1 MAGGLIQLVAYGA
14 QDVYLTG
21 NPQITYFK
29 VVYRRHT
36 NFSMESIKQ
45 TVNGDTTIGTSGV
58 NNIGSVVISR
68 NGDLISKIF
77 IKCNTDNVQ
86 GVCGD
91 HLIDEVEVEIGGHRI
106 DKHFREWNQIWSE
119 LTIPE
124 SKSNGFKYMT
134 GSFNNDTVTSGDSGQ
149 SSIIYPLNFWFCR
162 NPGLA
167 LPLIALQY
175 HEVELKIKWGIG
187 LYNSSLNENL
197 TRKEETLQSSIIEA
211 EVWVDYIFLDTD
223 ERRRFTQVSHEYLIE
238 QLQLQNEKNENKKT
252 FKLNFEHPVKEII
265 WTNPS
270 DTPMTTQKTRIEIN
284 GHDRFVAQSKEYFQ
298 IYQPLNYH
306 TSIPGY
312 NIKEVE
318 LPKMLSKPIHVLS
331 GTDVCKINSHTLDT
345 NGTFLIKSQTTDNLE
360 IYSGSSLANILKV
373 GDILEIE
380 YCIKSSTDLSTT
392 ATTLTVSASEIVS
405 TFTVTPAAVPENSE
419 TAATSSFNRV
429 DANSITASEEKN
441 IIIKATI
448 LGIGSETA
456 SGIKKY
462 TIGFNVTSGTGLT
475 IDTPQASQ
483 NGGGHISII
492 ARTQNPQS
500 RCSQLK
506 KDINVYSFALNPEEH
521 QPTGTCNFSRIDSSK
536 LIMSSLTKIS
546 NIYAVNYN
554 VLRIMSGMAGLA
566 YAS

>member
-36 NFSMESIKQ
+36 NFSMECIKQ

-58 NNIGSVVISR
+58 NNIGSVVVSR
-68 NGDLISKIF
+68 NGDLIGKIF
-77 IKCNTDNVQ
+77 IKCNTDNDQ
-86 GVCGD
+86 GICGD

-119 LTIPE
+119 LTTPQ
-124 SKSNGFKYMT
+124 SKSDGFKYMT
-134 GSFNNDTVTSGDSGQ
+134 GSFNNDIVTSVNSGQ

-175 HEVELKIKWGIG
+175 HEVELKIKWGVG

-197 TRKEETLQSSIIEA
+197 TRKEENLVSSLIEA
-211 EVWVDYIFLDTD
+211 EVWIDYIFLDTD

-238 QLQLQNEKNENKKT
+238 QVQLQNEKNENKKT

-265 WTNPS
+265 WTNPTDGS
-270 DTPMTTQKTRIEIN
+270 MTTQKTRIEIN
-284 GHDRFVAQSKEYFQ
+284 GHDRFIEQSKEYFQ

-306 TSIPGY
+306 TSVPGY

-318 LPKMLSKPIHVLS
+318 LPKMVSKPIHILS
-331 GTDVCKINSHTLDT
+331 GNSVCKDGSSTLT
-345 NGTFLIKSQTTDNLE
+345 ENGTFLIKAQKTDNLE
-360 IYSGSSLANILKV
+360 IYSSSSLSNILKV
-373 GDILEIE
+373 GDILEIA
-380 YCIKSSTDLSTT
+380 YCITSSSDFTT
-392 ATTLTVSASEIVS
+392 SETTLSVSATEIIS
-405 TFTVTPAAVPENSE
+405 TFTVIPDPSITSE
-419 TAATSSFNRV
+419 TAETSSFYLP
-429 DANSITASEEKN
+429 DSNSLTHAKN
-441 IIIKATI
+441 IIIKAAI
-448 LGIGSETA
+448 LAIGSEVEA
-456 SGIKKY
+456 GLKKY
-462 TIGFNVTSGTGLT
+462 TIGFNVSSGTGLT
-475 IDTPQASQ
+475 SDTPIVSKS
-483 NGGGHISII
+483 GEGHISII

-536 LIMSSLTKIS
+536 LIMSDLTKVS

>member
-14 QDVYLTG
+14 QDIYLTG

-45 TVNGDTTIGTSGV
+45 NVNGDRTIGTSGV
-58 NNIGSVVISR
+58 HNIGSVVISR
-68 NGDLISKIF
+68 NGDLISRIF
-77 IKCNTDNVQ
+77 IKCDTDNNQ
-86 GVCGD
+86 GICGD

-119 LTIPE
+119 LTVPE
-124 SKSNGFKYMT
+124 SKSAGFKYMT
-134 GSFNNDTVTSGDSGQ
+134 GSFNNDVVTSGNSGQ

-187 LYNSSLNENL
+187 LYDPSLNGNL
-197 TRKEETLQSSIIEA
+197 TRKEETLASNTIEA

-238 QLQLQNEKNENKKT
+238 QLQSQNEKDENKKT

-265 WTNPS
+265 WTNPTDS
-270 DTPMTTQKTRIEIN
+270 PMTDQKTRIEIN
-284 GHDRFVAQSKEYFQ
+284 GHDRFVEQSKEYFQ
-298 IYQPLNYH
+298 IYQPLNHH

-331 GTDVCKINSHTLDT
+331 GIDVCKINTHPLDT

-373 GDILEIE
+373 GDILEIG
-380 YCIKSSTDLSTT
+380 YCIQSSAELSTT
-392 ATTLTVSASEIVS
+392 A
-405 TFTVTPAAVPENSE
+405 
-419 TAATSSFNRV
+419 
-429 DANSITASEEKN
+429 ASEEKN

-448 LGIGSETA
+448 LAIVDEVA
-456 SGIKKY
+456 PIGIKKY
-462 TIGFNVTSGTGLT
+462 TIGFNVTPDTGLT
-475 IDTPQASQ
+475 IDTPKASQ

-536 LIMSSLTKIS
+536 LIMGSTTKIS

-554 VLRIMSGMAGLA
+554 VLRVMSGMAGLA